1 MVSFIN
7 KLSKNIVKG
16 CFLVFALV
24 YSVANLLFT
33 TAVNRTTYNT
43 EFNFTSI
50 FNILFLIFFILLLY
64 YLIKKEFFKINDYKL
79 LIFFLIMCLI
89 LGTIWILINDVE
101 LKDLDDSYN
110 CYHAALNVLNGNYE
124 SLSYA
129 SYLSVYPNNIGYFTY
144 LLVNLKIFGSTG
156 TLYSIRFIN
165 LLFVLLGYLALYG
178 ITNLLFKDQKTNY
191 ILIYLMFLN
200 IQYVFDSFIMYGNCP
215 SYSLALISIYYLLKY
230 FENGNPKH
238 LVFTIVTIVCSITI
252 KNNSLIILIAEIIYL
267 FIHFLNNKKISIILS
282 IFLMLLGTYLGTSGL
297 QKYWGNK
304 VDINYNDTKLPTIC
318 WLAYGLNYN
327 QDRPGSYTSQFENY
341 HAQNGYVKEY
351 TQNEAKTFIDGILND
366 FKNKPSLIFRFYSQ
380 KFLAS
385 FTSPTYDCFDYYKE
399 LDNNTLVKEVT
410 SGNLYIMFTNIF
422 DSGSSIIAIGLV
434 LLILKEYKK
443 IELKQAI
450 LMCIVFGGFLFHAFW
465 EVKAIYL
472 YQYFMY
478 LLPLGAYGIS
488 KNIR

>member
-33 TAVNRTTYNT
+33 TTVNRTTYNT

-79 LIFFLIMCLI
+79 LIFFLITCLI

-144 LLVNLKIFGSTG
+144 LLVNLKIFGPTG

-165 LLFVLLGYLALYG
+165 LSFVLLGYLALYG
-178 ITNLLFKDQKTNY
+178 ITNLIFKDQKTNY

-200 IQYVFDSFIMYGNCP
+200 MQYVFDSFIMYGNCP

-230 FENGNPKH
+230 FENDNLKH

-385 FTSPTYDCFDYYKE
+385 FTSPTYDCSDYYKE
-399 LDNNTLVKEVT
+399 LDNNALVKEVT

-443 IELKQAI
+443 IELKQTI